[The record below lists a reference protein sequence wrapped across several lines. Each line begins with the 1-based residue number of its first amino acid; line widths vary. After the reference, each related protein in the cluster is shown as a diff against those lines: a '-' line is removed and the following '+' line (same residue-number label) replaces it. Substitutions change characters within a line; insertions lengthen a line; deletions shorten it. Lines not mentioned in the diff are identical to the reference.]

1 MHILYKNNFINFSNN
16 FYIKKNLN
24 KILPTNKNQSMS
36 MERLFGIV
44 LQQEG
49 YDLSN
54 SVQGDHFYS
63 EMNTHNFKKK
73 IFNRR

>member
-1 MHILYKNNFINFSNN
+1 
-16 FYIKKNLN
+16 
-24 KILPTNKNQSMS
+24 MS

>member
-1 MHILYKNNFINFSNN
+1 MKKLKENNF
-16 FYIKKNLN
+16 N

-36 MERLFGIV
+36 MERLFGIA

-49 YDLSN
+49 CDLSN

-63 EMNTHNFKKK
+63 EMNTRNFEKK
-73 IFNRR
+73 FFDRR